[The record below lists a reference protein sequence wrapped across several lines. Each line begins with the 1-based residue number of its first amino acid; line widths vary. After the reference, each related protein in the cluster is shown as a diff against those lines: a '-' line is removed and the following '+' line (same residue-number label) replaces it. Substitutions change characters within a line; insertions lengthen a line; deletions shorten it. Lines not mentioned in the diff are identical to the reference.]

1 MEKEKNNYI
10 FSIILGSTI
19 SFILTIIMIFIIS
32 VLLCNT
38 NLNESIINP
47 FIIFS
52 SSFSIL
58 IGALFATRKIE
69 KNGILVGSIIGIV
82 YMLLIYIISSILN
95 SNFSLNTNSVFL
107 ITFSIICGAIGGV
120 LGINIKR

>member
-10 FSIILGSTI
+10 FSIILGSII